1 MLESFFGDK
10 KYFLRTIFYI
20 LLGDL
25 ICSFAVVKFLVP
37 AGLLSG
43 GLGGIGLMIEYLTGL
58 PTGVSV
64 FILNLPMMIVGAFFL
79 NKKFMTYAFLSTF
92 IYSFILIAMPPNP
105 Y

>member
-1 MLESFFGDK
+1 MLEDFFGDK
-10 KYFLRTIFYI
+10 KYFLRTIFFI
-20 LLGDL
+20 LMGDL

-58 PTGVSV
+58 PTGISV

-79 NKKFMTYAFLSTF
+79 KKSL
-92 IYSFILIAMPPNP
+92 
-105 Y
+105 